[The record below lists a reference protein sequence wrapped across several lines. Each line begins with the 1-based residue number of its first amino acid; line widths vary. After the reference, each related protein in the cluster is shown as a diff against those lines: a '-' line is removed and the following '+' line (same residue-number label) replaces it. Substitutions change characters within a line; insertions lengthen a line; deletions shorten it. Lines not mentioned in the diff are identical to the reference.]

1 MSDLAIPSAAAIV
14 EALPYAAALF
24 DGADA
29 LVAANGRFLALAGLD
44 ADGAR
49 GRPLS
54 DALPAAR
61 ADLRSAA
68 AGASKGRVEIV
79 RGAAFR
85 HDGGDRCADVYFT
98 PLDGGA
104 GGVVVTALEVSA
116 AGVLPTTSGAV
127 VDAPATESRRF
138 EDRTRELIAQAHD
151 RRLAAVGQLA
161 SGVMHDVN
169 NALNPIVAA
178 AFLLEARAEDPDA
191 VRDYARRI
199 ARAAE
204 SGAASAARVGRFIRQ
219 EPTRDDASAPVDLS
233 ALADEV
239 SALTRPLWAERS
251 AGGVVRFERFL
262 QPRALVRG
270 DAGELREA
278 ILQLVQNALEAMP
291 EGGRLTLRTASADD
305 EVLLEVADTG
315 VGMDADVRERAFDPF
330 FSTKSGGG
338 SGLGL
343 AEVYGIVRRHR
354 GRAEIDSAPGAGT
367 TVRLH
372 LPALEPHDRSQP
384 GVRSTRAPRR
394 VLLVEDHHDGREL
407 MRAVLERDG
416 HQVEAVGSLGE
427 AFARLDEGAGDS
439 AFDVVVTDLGL
450 PDGSGWE
457 LVARARA
464 RWPGLRVGVVTG
476 WEPAVPTGAA
486 CDFTIRKPIEPAALL
501 ERVAG

>member
-1 MSDLAIPSAAAIV
+1 MSHPASLTAASVV

-24 DGADA
+24 DGEAT
-29 LVAANGRFLALAGLD
+29 LVAANARFLALAGLD
-44 ADGAR
+44 AAGAR

-61 ADLRSAA
+61 ADFRGAA
-68 AGASKGRVEIV
+68 AGATKGRVEIV

-85 HDGGDRCADVYFT
+85 HDGADRCADVYFT
-98 PLDGGA
+98 PLAGA
-104 GGVVVTALEVSA
+104 GGGVVVTALEVPLAGPSVGA
-116 AGVLPTTSGAV
+116 AAL
-127 VDAPATESRRF
+127 DAPATEARRL
-138 EDRTRELIAQAHD
+138 EDRTRALIAQAHD

-178 AFLLEARAEDPDA
+178 AFLLEARAEDPVA

-251 AGGVVRFERFL
+251 AGGVVRFDRFL

-291 EGGRLTLRTASADD
+291 EGGSLTLRTATADG
-305 EVLLEVADTG
+305 EALVEVADTG

-372 LPALEPHDRSQP
+372 FPAMESRERSASGEPAA
-384 GVRSTRAPRR
+384 RAPRR

-416 HQVEAVGSLGE
+416 HRVEAVGSLGE
-427 AFARLDEGAGDS
+427 AFARLEQGEGQP